1 MHCKALSHKA
11 FRTLLGANAPCPTLA
26 SRCTGLVI
34 YNALMV
40 LLCLVI
46 IYPLIWTIFSSF
58 KTNQQIFSESPI
70 NLIPRPFTT
79 DNYQKLLT
87 IYDVPLMVFNGLYLA
102 IVIPVLSML
111 TSSMAAYALARLRF
125 RGRNVIFL
133 LLISTMMIPGYV
145 TLIPNFAIMVKLKLL
160 NSHWALIL
168 RSALS
173 GSATSIFL
181 FRQFFLSIPR
191 DLENAA
197 IVDGCSW
204 PGVFFRIIMP
214 NSKPAIATV
223 IILSFRST
231 WNSFLWPQLVLQ
243 TDRLWTWTL
252 ALKILSESE
261 TNQAVLLAGSVISIL
276 PILIIYLACQKY
288 FVNSQVSAGFGGT

>member
-1 MHCKALSHKA
+1 MTNAEAPRLSM
-11 FRTLLGANAPCPTLA
+11 RQ
-26 SRCTGLVI
+26 RRITGLVI

-243 TDRLWTWTL
+243 TDRLWRWTL

>member
-1 MHCKALSHKA
+1 MTNAEAPRLSM
-11 FRTLLGANAPCPTLA
+11 RQ
-26 SRCTGLVI
+26 RRITGLVI

-79 DNYQKLLT
+79 GNYQKLLT

-111 TSSMAAYALARLRF
+111 TSSMAAYALARLCF

>member
-1 MHCKALSHKA
+1 MTNAEAPRLSM
-11 FRTLLGANAPCPTLA
+11 RQ
-26 SRCTGLVI
+26 RRITGLVI

-79 DNYQKLLT
+79 GNYQKLLT

>member
-1 MHCKALSHKA
+1 MTNAEAPRLSM
-11 FRTLLGANAPCPTLA
+11 RQ
-26 SRCTGLVI
+26 RRITGLVI

-40 LLCLVI
+40 FLCLVI

>member
-1 MHCKALSHKA
+1 MTNAEAPRLSM
-11 FRTLLGANAPCPTLA
+11 RQ
-26 SRCTGLVI
+26 RRITGLVI

-79 DNYQKLLT
+79 GNYQKLLT

-288 FVNSQVSAGFGGT
+288 FVNSQVSAGFGGTLY

>member
-1 MHCKALSHKA
+1 MTNAEAPRLSM
-11 FRTLLGANAPCPTLA
+11 RQ
-26 SRCTGLVI
+26 RRITGLVI

-79 DNYQKLLT
+79 GNYQKLLT
-87 IYDVPLMVFNGLYLA
+87 ISDVPLMVFNGLYLA

>member
-1 MHCKALSHKA
+1 MTNAEAPRLSM
-11 FRTLLGANAPCPTLA
+11 RQC
-26 SRCTGLVI
+26 RITGLVI

>member
-1 MHCKALSHKA
+1 MTNAEAPRLSM
-11 FRTLLGANAPCPTLA
+11 RQ
-26 SRCTGLVI
+26 RRITGLVI

-173 GSATSIFL
+173 GSATSFFL

>member
-1 MHCKALSHKA
+1 MSNAEAPRLSM
-11 FRTLLGANAPCPTLA
+11 RQ
-26 SRCTGLVI
+26 RRITGLVI

-79 DNYQKLLT
+79 GNYQKLLT

-125 RGRNVIFL
+125 RGRNVVFL

>member
-1 MHCKALSHKA
+1 MTNAEAPRLSM
-11 FRTLLGANAPCPTLA
+11 RQ
-26 SRCTGLVI
+26 RRITGLVI

-79 DNYQKLLT
+79 GNYQKLLT

-125 RGRNVIFL
+125 RGRNVVFL

-276 PILIIYLACQKY
+276 PILIIYLPCQKY

>member
-1 MHCKALSHKA
+1 MTNAEAPRLSM
-11 FRTLLGANAPCPTLA
+11 RQ
-26 SRCTGLVI
+26 RRITGLVI

-79 DNYQKLLT
+79 GNYQKLLT
-87 IYDVPLMVFNGLYLA
+87 IYDVPRMVFNGLYLA

-125 RGRNVIFL
+125 KGRNVVFL

>member
-1 MHCKALSHKA
+1 MTNAEAPRLSM
-11 FRTLLGANAPCPTLA
+11 RQ
-26 SRCTGLVI
+26 RRITGLVI

-111 TSSMAAYALARLRF
+111 TSSMAAYALSRLRF

-261 TNQAVLLAGSVISIL
+261 TSQAVLLAGSVISIL

>member
-1 MHCKALSHKA
+1 MTNAEAPRLSM
-11 FRTLLGANAPCPTLA
+11 RQ
-26 SRCTGLVI
+26 RRITGLVI

-79 DNYQKLLT
+79 GNYQKLLT
-87 IYDVPLMVFNGLYLA
+87 IYDVPRMVFNGLYLA

-125 RGRNVIFL
+125 RGRNVVFL

>member
-1 MHCKALSHKA
+1 MTNAEAPRLSM
-11 FRTLLGANAPCPTLA
+11 RQ
-26 SRCTGLVI
+26 RRITGLVI

-79 DNYQKLLT
+79 GNYQKLLT

-204 PGVFFRIIMP
+204 PGVFFRIIIP
-214 NSKPAIATV
+214 NCEPAIAGV
-223 IILSFRST
+223 IILSFRGT

-276 PILIIYLACQKY
+276 PFRVICVACQRY
-288 FVNSQVSAGFGGT
+288 FVSARVSAGFGGT

>member
-1 MHCKALSHKA
+1 MTNAEAPRLSM
-11 FRTLLGANAPCPTLA
+11 RQ
-26 SRCTGLVI
+26 RRITGLVI

-58 KTNQQIFSESPI
+58 KTTQQIFSESPI

>member
-1 MHCKALSHKA
+1 MTNAEAPRLSM
-11 FRTLLGANAPCPTLA
+11 RQ
-26 SRCTGLVI
+26 RRITGLVI

-79 DNYQKLLT
+79 GNYQKLLT

-125 RGRNVIFL
+125 KGRNVVFL

-276 PILIIYLACQKY
+276 PILVIYLACQKY

>member
-1 MHCKALSHKA
+1 MTNAEAPRLSM
-11 FRTLLGANAPCPTLA
+11 RQ
-26 SRCTGLVI
+26 RRITGLVI

-288 FVNSQVSAGFGGT
+288 FVNTQVSAGFGGT

>member
-1 MHCKALSHKA
+1 MTNAEAPRLSM
-11 FRTLLGANAPCPTLA
+11 RQ
-26 SRCTGLVI
+26 RRITGLVI

-79 DNYQKLLT
+79 GNYQKLLT

-125 RGRNVIFL
+125 KGRNVIFL

>member
-1 MHCKALSHKA
+1 MTNAEAPRLSM
-11 FRTLLGANAPCPTLA
+11 RQ
-26 SRCTGLVI
+26 RRITGLVI
-34 YNALMV
+34 SNALMV

>member
-1 MHCKALSHKA
+1 MTNAEAPRLSM
-11 FRTLLGANAPCPTLA
+11 RQ
-26 SRCTGLVI
+26 RRITGLVI

-79 DNYQKLLT
+79 GNYQKLLT
-87 IYDVPLMVFNGLYLA
+87 IYDVPRMVFNGLYLA

-125 RGRNVIFL
+125 GGRNVVFL

>member
-1 MHCKALSHKA
+1 MTNAEAPRLSM
-11 FRTLLGANAPCPTLA
+11 RQ
-26 SRCTGLVI
+26 RRITGLVI

-58 KTNQQIFSESPI
+58 KTNQQLFSESPI

-79 DNYQKLLT
+79 GNYQKLLT

>member
-1 MHCKALSHKA
+1 MTNAEAPRLSM
-11 FRTLLGANAPCPTLA
+11 RQ
-26 SRCTGLVI
+26 RRITGLVI
-34 YNALMV
+34 YNAIMV

-79 DNYQKLLT
+79 GNYQKLLT

-102 IVIPVLSML
+102 VVIPVLSML

>member
-1 MHCKALSHKA
+1 MTNAEAPRLSM
-11 FRTLLGANAPCPTLA
+11 RQ
-26 SRCTGLVI
+26 RRITGLVI

-197 IVDGCSW
+197 IVDGCSC

>member
-1 MHCKALSHKA
+1 MTNAEAPRLSM
-11 FRTLLGANAPCPTLA
+11 RQ
-26 SRCTGLVI
+26 RRITGLVI

-79 DNYQKLLT
+79 GNYQKLLT

-181 FRQFFLSIPR
+181 VRQFFLSIPR

>member
-1 MHCKALSHKA
+1 MTNAEAPRLSM
-11 FRTLLGANAPCPTLA
+11 RQ
-26 SRCTGLVI
+26 RRITGLVI

-79 DNYQKLLT
+79 GNYQKLLT

-214 NSKPAIATV
+214 NSKPAIATA

>member
-1 MHCKALSHKA
+1 MTNAEAPRLSM
-11 FRTLLGANAPCPTLA
+11 RQ
-26 SRCTGLVI
+26 RRITGLVI

-79 DNYQKLLT
+79 GNYQKLLT

-125 RGRNVIFL
+125 RGRNVVFL

>member
-1 MHCKALSHKA
+1 MTNAE
-11 FRTLLGANAPCPTLA
+11 APCL
-26 SRCTGLVI
+26 SMRQRRITGLVI

-79 DNYQKLLT
+79 GNYQKLLT

-125 RGRNVIFL
+125 RGRNVVFL

>member
-1 MHCKALSHKA
+1 MTNAEAPRLSM
-11 FRTLLGANAPCPTLA
+11 RQ
-26 SRCTGLVI
+26 RRITGLVI

-58 KTNQQIFSESPI
+58 KTNQQIFSDSPI

-79 DNYQKLLT
+79 GNYQKLLT

>member
-1 MHCKALSHKA
+1 MTNAEAPRLSM
-11 FRTLLGANAPCPTLA
+11 RQ
-26 SRCTGLVI
+26 RRITGLVI

-79 DNYQKLLT
+79 GNYQKLLT

-111 TSSMAAYALARLRF
+111 TSSMAAYAPARMRF

>member
-1 MHCKALSHKA
+1 MTNAEAPRLSM
-11 FRTLLGANAPCPTLA
+11 RQ
-26 SRCTGLVI
+26 RRITGLVI

-79 DNYQKLLT
+79 GNYQKLLT

-252 ALKILSESE
+252 SLKILSESE

-276 PILIIYLACQKY
+276 PILFVSPACENAHQ
-288 FVNSQVSAGFGGT
+288 GI

>member
-1 MHCKALSHKA
+1 MTNAEAPRLSM
-11 FRTLLGANAPCPTLA
+11 RQ
-26 SRCTGLVI
+26 RRITGLVI

-70 NLIPRPFTT
+70 NLIPRPFTMG
-79 DNYQKLLT
+79 NYQKLLT

>member
-1 MHCKALSHKA
+1 MTNAEAPRLSM
-11 FRTLLGANAPCPTLA
+11 RQ
-26 SRCTGLVI
+26 RRITGLVI

-87 IYDVPLMVFNGLYLA
+87 IYDVPLIVFNGLYLA

>member
-1 MHCKALSHKA
+1 MTNAEAPRLSM
-11 FRTLLGANAPCPTLA
+11 RQ
-26 SRCTGLVI
+26 RRITGLVI

-79 DNYQKLLT
+79 GNYQKLLT

-102 IVIPVLSML
+102 IVIPALSML